1 MGARVEDTLDKTR
14 LVLGSG
20 DAELARLTI
29 AGDDAIDRLNLGL
42 TERCYEL
49 LSLQQPVAGDLRL
62 IVSVIRMAA
71 ELERVADL
79 ALRVVKLAATEHDA
93 LTGDATTF
101 DLLEVLAERAIEAFR
116 QAMAAWDAEDVHF
129 AQQMLGAASPTGFL
143 NERLLEHLI
152 RLDHPDAPRLAVR
165 AAMAG
170 QALDR
175 IADHARVMAARVVYL
190 CTGDA
195 EHLAFEVR

>member
-1 MGARVEDTLDKTR
+1 MGARVEDTLDKMR
-14 LVLGSG
+14 LVLASG
-20 DAELARLTI
+20 DAELAQLTI
-29 AGDDAIDRLNLGL
+29 AGDDAIDELNLGL

-62 IVSVIRMAA
+62 VVSVIRMAA

-93 LTGDATTF
+93 LTGDLATF
-101 DLLEVLAERAIEAFR
+101 DLLEVLAERAIESFR
-116 QAMAAWDAEDVHF
+116 HALQAWDADDIAF
-129 AQQMLGAASPTGFL
+129 ARELLEATSPTGYL
-143 NERLLEHLI
+143 NERLLGHLI
-152 RLDHPDAPRLAVR
+152 RLDHPEAPRLAVR

-190 CTGDA
+190 GTGDP